1 MQGAEQTVKGIGGA
15 LFGRVGEVGVERGG
29 GGRAVSEQGLDMT
42 QAQTLLE
49 QMSGQGMAQ
58 RMNGD
63 LFFIPHSDTNAFT
76 AC

>member
-1 MQGAEQTVKGIGGA
+1 MP
-15 LFGRVGEVGVERGG
+15 
-29 GGRAVSEQGLDMT
+29 EQGLDMT

-49 QMSGQGMAQ
+49 QMGGQGMAQ

-63 LFFIPHSDTNAFT
+63 LFFIPHAATKAFT